1 LPSFSLEAIICFTL
15 PSKADAVTVALP
27 DPLTYAKSFKP
38 ASGKNRVFAM
48 DFPHGRGVIKEESL
62 VTPSAAVKNAIN
74 SLKPV
79 IRLEFV
85 TISRVKD
92 YLGLQLRKA

>member
-1 LPSFSLEAIICFTL
+1 
-15 PSKADAVTVALP
+15 
-27 DPLTYAKSFKP
+27 
-38 ASGKNRVFAM
+38 
-48 DFPHGRGVIKEESL
+48 
-62 VTPSAAVKNAIN
+62 
-74 SLKPV
+74 LKPV

>member
-1 LPSFSLEAIICFTL
+1 
-15 PSKADAVTVALP
+15 
-27 DPLTYAKSFKP
+27 
-38 ASGKNRVFAM
+38 M